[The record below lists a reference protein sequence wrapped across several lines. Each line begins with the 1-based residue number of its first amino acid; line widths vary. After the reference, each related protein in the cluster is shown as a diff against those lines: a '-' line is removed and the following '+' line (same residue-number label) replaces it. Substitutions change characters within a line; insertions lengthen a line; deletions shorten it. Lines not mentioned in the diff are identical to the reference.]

1 LKQTIYKHYVS
12 LITVINIIFVEGF
25 KLADENESMLIQ
37 VRKKTAERIKQ
48 KATEFGDTYDIIIT
62 RWLDSTEKTKK

>member
-1 LKQTIYKHYVS
+1 M
-12 LITVINIIFVEGF
+12 
-25 KLADENESMLIQ
+25 ADENESMLIQ